1 MIGSADILNAIRE
14 LTNSKQLDRSELHG
28 LLEDGI
34 HAALAKK
41 HGPNVQA
48 EVEIDEDQ
56 RQDPH
61 RAAQDRRRR
70 SHRPE
75 PRSQRRGG
83 ALRGSRS
90 SRSAT

>member
-48 EVEIDEDQ
+48 EVEIDEDK
-56 RQDPH
+56 
-61 RAAQDRRRR
+61 ATSA
-70 SHRPE
+70 SCCSRP
-75 PRSQRRGG
+75 
-83 ALRGSRS
+83 S
-90 SRSAT
+90 SKKSPTRVAR